1 VLDRFL
7 QDTLGK
13 YVHYVPVCPE
23 VECSFG
29 IPRETFQLVGD
40 KQPRLVTSH
49 TGVDHTDRMEAWACK
64 RLAELEI
71 EDICGS
77 IFKSASPSGGIE
89 RVKVCGNK
97 GVLRKIEVRICREI
111 R

>member
-1 VLDRFL
+1 
-7 QDTLGK
+7 
-13 YVHYVPVCPE
+13 VCPE
-23 VECSFG
+23 AECSFG
-29 IPRETFQLVGD
+29 IPQETFQLVDD
-40 KQPRLVTSH
+40 KQPRLVISH
-49 TGVDHTDRMEAWACK
+49 TGLDYTDRMDAWARK

-77 IFKSASPSGGIE
+77 IFKSVSPSGGIE

-97 GVLRKIEVRICREI
+97 GVLREIEVGICREI